1 MQKNYD
7 FFDSF
12 YFFDENLD
20 LNSNNFE
27 ENKNNENVNFQI
39 EFKNDF
45 LTNEEE
51 KIENILNKKRNLID
65 EKTKKQIKL
74 IKNRESAKKSR
85 LKMKKIFNNL
95 KEENKLLK
103 MEIQNLKNENQKYS
117 NFIEKH
123 LCKQCL
129 EKYNK
134 ESKKL
139 FIVYNDNN
147 NNNNNPINSNNS
159 NNLNFSSLTSI
170 ISVILC
176 IFILLFLNLNS
187 QHKFGLKNKRLLKEN
202 EKYSD
207 IPLSTF
213 YNKSNYENKTFI
225 LMSDYY
231 SFSHININNFL
242 GEKLYRFENKGKI
255 KIIKDI
261 DSYDNFF
268 KNSKSCVNCIIEVSN
283 DYITQNKVDPLQF
296 QLYIPSNNILNYVNN
311 KEIEFGYLPNSN
323 FIEVSCK
330 VLGYKIGKIKKNFL

>member
-7 FFDSF
+7 FFEPF

-20 LNSNNFE
+20 LNSINFE
-27 ENKNNENVNFQI
+27 ENKNEENVNFQI
-39 EFKNDF
+39 EFKNDSF
-45 LTNEEE
+45 TNEEE
-51 KIENILNKKRNLID
+51 KKENVLNKKRNLID

-85 LKMKKIFNNL
+85 LKMKNLFNNL

-103 MEIQNLKNENQKYS
+103 IEIQNLKNENQKYF

-134 ESKKL
+134 ERKKL
-139 FIVYNDNN
+139 FIVYGDNN
-147 NNNNNPINSNNS
+147 NNNNLTNSS
-159 NNLNFSSLTSI
+159 TLNYSSLISI
-170 ISVILC
+170 ISVFLC
-176 IFILLFLNLNS
+176 IFILLFSDLNS
-187 QHKFGLKNKRLLKEN
+187 EQKKGLINKRLLNEK

-207 IPLSTF
+207 IPLSAF

-255 KIIKDI
+255 KIIKDK

-268 KNSKSCVNCIIEVSN
+268 KKSESCVNCIVEISN
-283 DYITQNKVDPLQF
+283 NYINHSKVDPLQF
-296 QLYIPSNNILNYVNN
+296 QLYIPNNNILTKINN
-311 KEIEFGYLPNSN
+311 KEIDFGYLPNSN

-330 VLGYKIGKIKKNFL
+330 ILGYKMGKIKKNVI

>member
-1 MQKNYD
+1 MLKNID
-7 FFDSF
+7 
-12 YFFDENLD
+12 
-20 LNSNNFE
+20 
-27 ENKNNENVNFQI
+27 KNE
-39 EFKNDF
+39 
-45 LTNEEE
+45 
-51 KIENILNKKRNLID
+51 
-65 EKTKKQIKL
+65 
-74 IKNRESAKKSR
+74 
-85 LKMKKIFNNL
+85 KIFNNL

-103 MEIQNLKNENQKYS
+103 MEIKNLKNENQKYF

-139 FIVYNDNN
+139 FIVYNNN
-147 NNNNNPINSNNS
+147 NNNNLTNSNNT

-202 EKYSD
+202 EKYLD
-207 IPLSTF
+207 FPLSTF
-213 YNKSNYENKTFI
+213 YNKSIYENKTFI

-242 GEKLYRFENKGKI
+242 GEKLYRFENKGKV

-261 DSYDNFF
+261 DSYGKFF

-283 DYITQNKVDPLQF
+283 DYINHSKVDPLQF

-311 KEIEFGYLPNSN
+311 KEFEFGYLPNSN
-323 FIEVSCK
+323 FVEVSS
-330 VLGYKIGKIKKNFL
+330 VNEIGEDRNGGFGSTGLE